1 MSKIEEPL
9 EKGWLG
15 RVMRDVK
22 NEVATWPSDSSLPK
36 HSQDQSSCDDIT
48 KHTIAARARNAE

>member
-22 NEVATWPSDSSLPK
+22 NEVATWPSESSLPK
-36 HSQDQSSCDDIT
+36 HSQSQSSSEDTKRKTIT
-48 KHTIAARARNAE
+48 TPSTNAE

>member
-15 RVMRDVK
+15 QVMRDVK
-22 NEVATWPSDSSLPK
+22 NEVAAWPSDSSLPK
-36 HSQDQSSCDDIT
+36 PSRNESSGEDT
-48 KHTIAARARNAE
+48 AKHAISASVHDVK

>member
-15 RVMRDVK
+15 HVMRDVK

-36 HSQDQSSCDDIT
+36 PSRDESSSEC
-48 KHTIAARARNAE
+48 ARAHVDAGPKLDMK

>member
-15 RVMRDVK
+15 HVMRDVR
-22 NEVATWPSDSSLPK
+22 NEVAAWPSDSSFPK
-36 HSQDQSSCDDIT
+36 PDRDEPHCEDEAKSVP
-48 KHTIAARARNAE
+48 AALDMK

>member
-22 NEVATWPSDSSLPK
+22 NEVAAWPSDSSLPK
-36 HSQDQSSCDDIT
+36 HTQNQSSIEENMKRPIPT
-48 KHTIAARARNAE
+48 SNVE

>member
-15 RVMRDVK
+15 HVMRDVR
-22 NEVATWPSDSSLPK
+22 NEVAAWPSDSSFPK
-36 HSQDQSSCDDIT
+36 PGRNEPHCED
-48 KHTIAARARNAE
+48 AAKSAPATSALDMK

>member
-15 RVMRDVK
+15 HVMRDVR
-22 NEVATWPSDSSLPK
+22 NEVAAWPSGSSFPK
-36 HSQDQSSCDDIT
+36 PDRSESCSEDAAKNLSASSALDM
-48 KHTIAARARNAE
+48 K

>member
-36 HSQDQSSCDDIT
+36 SGRNQSCED
-48 KHTIAARARNAE
+48 AAKNAVTGSAIDMK

>member
-15 RVMRDVK
+15 HVMRDVK
-22 NEVATWPSDSSLPK
+22 NEVASWPSDSSFPK
-36 HSQDQSSCDDIT
+36 ADRNESDSADALKCRS
-48 KHTIAARARNAE
+48 AAQALEMK

>member
-15 RVMRDVK
+15 QVMRDVK
-22 NEVATWPSDSSLPK
+22 NEVATWPSDSSFPK
-36 HSQDQSSCDDIT
+36 PVRDGLCGENAPKNTPKDQLS
-48 KHTIAARARNAE
+48 A